1 MHTAYIV
8 AVHFSILHIFT
19 GTQPNVRLH
28 MQVLR
33 FDWAMWDVGRC
44 GTCGNTTRD
53 RRCCRLFFYE
63 RLRMPSQESHP
74 DLTPTPAAL
83 HSVCSGW
90 VSPPPEMGVFS
101 VNLRM

>member
-33 FDWAMWDVGRC
+33 FDWATSQTWDTVKQL
-44 GTCGNTTRD
+44 T
-53 RRCCRLFFYE
+53 
-63 RLRMPSQESHP
+63 HP
-74 DLTPTPAAL
+74 DTSIAPKRDKRNGVPTQLP
-83 HSVCSGW
+83 HTNSHVMPQD
-90 VSPPPEMGVFS
+90 V
-101 VNLRM
+101 